1 MSLKEKLQE
10 DWKVSMKNKDKLRAS
25 TITMAKA
32 AVLQSEKV
40 DNRTLDDEEII
51 EVLSREVKR
60 RKEAVAEFEKANRQD
75 LVDQTNSEIEILL
88 EYLPKQLTQE
98 EIADIVQQVIYETGA
113 NSIKDMGKVMSLAM
127 TRLKGRADGSL
138 VSLLVKQNLS

>member
-10 DWKVSMKNKDKLRAS
+10 DWKNSMKNKDKLRSS

-32 AVLQSEKV
+32 AVLQAEKV
-40 DNRTLDDEEII
+40 DNRTLDDDEII

-60 RKEAVAEFEKANRQD
+60 RKEAVAEFEKANRQE
-75 LVDQTNSEIEILL
+75 LVDETNSEIEILL

-113 NSIKDMGKVMSLAM
+113 NSMKDMGKVMSLAM

>member
-10 DWKVSMKNKDKLRAS
+10 DWKASMKSKNKLRAS
-25 TITMAKA
+25 TISMAKA
-32 AVLQSEKV
+32 AVLQTEKT

-75 LVDQTNSEIEILL
+75 LVDETNSEIEILL

>member
-10 DWKVSMKNKDKLRAS
+10 DWKASMKNKDKLRAS
-25 TITMAKA
+25 TISMAKA
-32 AVLQSEKV
+32 AVLQTEKT

-60 RKEAVAEFEKANRQD
+60 RREAVAEFEKANRQD
-75 LVDQTNSEIEILL
+75 LVDETNSEIEILL

>member
-1 MSLKEKLQE
+1 MSLKERLQE
-10 DWKVSMKNKDKLRAS
+10 DWKDSMKAKDKVRSS
-25 TITMAKA
+25 TISMARA
-32 AVLQSEKV
+32 AVLQAEKV
-40 DNRTLDDEEII
+40 DNRTLDDEEIV

-60 RKEAVAEFEKANRQD
+60 RKEAITEFEKGNRQD

-88 EYLPKQLTQE
+88 EYLPKQLTEE

-113 NSIKDMGKVMSLAM
+113 NSIRDMGKVMSAAM
-127 TRLKGRADGSL
+127 PKLKGRADGTL

>member
-1 MSLKEKLQE
+1 MSLKERLQE
-10 DWKVSMKNKDKLRAS
+10 DWKDSMKAKDKVRSS
-25 TITMAKA
+25 TISMARA
-32 AVLQSEKV
+32 AVLQAEKV

-60 RKEAVAEFEKANRQD
+60 RKEAITEFEKGNRQD

-88 EYLPKQLTQE
+88 EYLPKQLTEE

-113 NSIKDMGKVMSLAM
+113 NSIRDMGKVMSAAM
-127 TRLKGRADGSL
+127 PKLKGRADGTL

>member
-10 DWKVSMKNKDKLRAS
+10 DWKASMKNKDKLRAS
-25 TITMAKA
+25 TISMAKA
-32 AVLQSEKV
+32 AVLQTEKT

-75 LVDQTNSEIEILL
+75 LVDETNSEIEILL